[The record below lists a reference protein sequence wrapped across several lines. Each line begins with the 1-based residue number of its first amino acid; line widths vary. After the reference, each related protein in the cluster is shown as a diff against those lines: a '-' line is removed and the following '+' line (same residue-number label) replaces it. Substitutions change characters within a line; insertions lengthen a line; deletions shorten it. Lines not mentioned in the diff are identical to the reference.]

1 MADVTVSVL
10 AKSVGISVDA
20 LLLKLKEAGLSQMKA
35 EDLVTDQQKQALL
48 NYMQGEKAPAKKITL
63 SRKSPSELKVSSP
76 LGRGKTVNV
85 EVRKKRTFVIPTA
98 EEIAEQ
104 QREEEEARLAQL
116 EAERLEAEA
125 AKQRQLSK
133 DTKEEA
139 KTDKVS
145 AENIPAPV
153 SEKAAPADKTEAP
166 KKAEKPTR
174 KVDFPADSSKEEEHR
189 AKKGKPK
196 FDTMPKKIVLNAF
209 NVNSDEEDGGHFR
222 ARRRKRHHHEA
233 LSQKFEKP
241 VEPQVREVQV
251 PETIK
256 VGDLAQKM
264 AVKAGE
270 VIKSLMKLGVMATI
284 NQMIDQDTAILV
296 VEDLGHKAVAM
307 KENALEDELMQ
318 QEHSGEQVHRAP
330 VVTIMGHVDH
340 GKTSLLDYIRR
351 TKVTAG
357 EAGGITQ
364 HIGAYHVQT
373 PRGMITFLDTP
384 GHAAFT
390 AMRARGAHAT
400 DIVVLVVAADDG
412 VMPQTIEA
420 IQHAKAAG
428 APIVVAVTKVDK
440 HEADPERVKQELS
453 QHGVIHETWGGDNMF
468 VNVSAKT
475 GQGIDELLES
485 ILLQAE
491 VLQLTAVENVPA
503 RGVVIESRLDKGRG
517 VVATILVQNGTLRK
531 GDILLAGT
539 EFGRV
544 RAMLNEVG
552 QPVETAGPS
561 IPVEVLGLSGT
572 PAAGDDAIVVA
583 DERKAREVAL
593 FRQTRSRDVKL
604 AKQQAVKL
612 ENMFD
617 RMGQEGSSKT
627 LNVIVKADV
636 QGSVEALTDS
646 LTKLSTD
653 EIKVNVVVSSTGGIT
668 ESDVNLAKASNAVIF
683 GFNVRADATA
693 RKIAE
698 RENID
703 IRYYS
708 VIYAL
713 LDDVKAAM
721 TGMLSPELKEQII
734 GIAEVREVFRSPKF
748 GQIAGCMVVE
758 GVVKRN
764 NPIRVLRDNVVIY
777 EGALESLRRFKE
789 DASEVRQGMEC
800 GIGVKNYND
809 VKAGDQIEV
818 YETVSIARTL

>member
-1 MADVTVSVL
+1 MADVTVNVL
-10 AKSVGISVDA
+10 AKSVGISVDV
-20 LLLKLKEAGLSQMKA
+20 LLLKLKEAGLSQSHA
-35 EDLVTDQQKQALL
+35 DDLVTDLQKQTLL
-48 NYMQGEKAPAKKITL
+48 SYMQVEKAPAKKLIL
-63 SRKSPSELKVSSP
+63 NKKSSSDIKISAGA
-76 LGRGKTVNV
+76 GRGKTVSV
-85 EVRKKRTFVIPTA
+85 EVRKKRTFVIPTP
-98 EEIAEQ
+98 EEIAEL
-104 QREEEEARLAQL
+104 QRAEEEAKLAQI
-116 EAERLEAEA
+116 EAERAEIEAAKAAEA
-125 AKQRQLSK
+125 AKLVELAK
-133 DTKEEA
+133 PKVIEKPVDVAAKEVE
-139 KTDKVS
+139 
-145 AENIPAPV
+145 APV
-153 SEKAAPADKTEAP
+153 VEKPVDVIATEKKVEKPVRKPGFTPTSNDEDKRKKGKYKPDAVP
-166 KKAEKPTR
+166 KKAVLKTFGPTISE
-174 KVDFPADSSKEEEHR
+174 D
-189 AKKGKPK
+189 
-196 FDTMPKKIVLNAF
+196 
-209 NVNSDEEDGGHFR
+209 EDGNFR
-222 ARRRKRHHHEA
+222 ARRRKRHHEA
-233 LSQKFEKP
+233 FSQKFEMPAEK
-241 VEPQVREVQV
+241 QVHEVAI
-251 PETIK
+251 PLTIK

-270 VIKSLMKLGVMATI
+270 VIKVLMKLGVMATI
-284 NQMIDQDTAILV
+284 NQIIDQDTAILV
-296 VEDLGHKAVAM
+296 VEELGHKYVLRN
-307 KENALEDELMQ
+307 ENALEDELMLQ
-318 QEHSGEQVHRAP
+318 AEGGHTVHRAP

-364 HIGAYHVQT
+364 HIGAYHVET

-420 IQHAKAAG
+420 IQHAKAAN

-440 HEADPERVKQELS
+440 HDADPEKVKQELS
-453 QHGVIHETWGGDNMF
+453 QHGVIHETWGGDAMF

-475 GQGIDELLES
+475 GEGIDQLLES

-491 VLQLTAVENVPA
+491 VLQLTAVEDMPA

-544 RAMLNEVG
+544 RAMLDELG
-552 QPVETAGPS
+552 RPIDSAGPS

-572 PAAGDDAIVVA
+572 PAAGDDAVVVA
-583 DERKAREVAL
+583 DERKAREVAGS
-593 FRQTRSRDVKL
+593 RQMRTRDVKL
-604 AKQQAVKL
+604 SKQQAVKL

-617 RMGQEGSSKT
+617 RIGQEGVLQS

-636 QGSVEALTDS
+636 QGSVEALTES
-646 LTKLSTD
+646 LQKLSTD
-653 EIKVNVVVSSTGGIT
+653 EIKVNVVVSSIGGIT
-668 ESDVNLAKASNAVIF
+668 ESDVNLAKASRAVIF
-683 GFNVRADATA
+683 GFNVRADSTA
-693 RKIAE
+693 RRLAE
-698 RENID
+698 RESID

-721 TGMLSPELKEQII
+721 TGMLSPELKEQIV
-734 GIAEVREVFRSPKF
+734 GIAQVREVFRSPKF
-748 GQIAGCMVVE
+748 GQIAGCMVIE

-789 DASEVRQGMEC
+789 DAGEVRQGMEC

-818 YETVSIARTL
+818 YETISIARTL

>member
-1 MADVTVSVL
+1 MADVTVNVL
-10 AKSVGISVDA
+10 AKSVGISTEM
-20 LLLKLKEAGLSQMKA
+20 LLLKLKEAGLPQSKA
-35 EDLVTDQQKQALL
+35 EDLVTDQQKQVLL
-48 NYMQGEKAPAKKITL
+48 NHMQGEKAPAGKLTL
-63 SRKSPSELKVSSP
+63 KRKSTTELKVSSG
-76 LGRGKTVNV
+76 LGRGKTINV
-85 EVRKKRTFVIPTA
+85 EVRKKRTFVKPTP
-98 EEIAEQ
+98 EEIAEL
-104 QREEEEARLAQL
+104 QREEEAAKLAQL
-116 EAERLEAEA
+116 EAERQAQAEAEQAAAEA
-125 AKQRQLSK
+125 AKPQEVK
-133 DTKEEA
+133 
-139 KTDKVS
+139 
-145 AENIPAPV
+145 PV
-153 SEKAAPADKTEAP
+153 EAP
-166 KKAEKPTR
+166 KAAEETPATSVEAQAAQKKVEKPVKKPGFAEPSSEEADR
-174 KVDFPADSSKEEEHR
+174 KN
-189 AKKGKPK
+189 KKGKPK
-196 FDTMPKKIVLNAF
+196 MDDKPKKLVLKTFGA
-209 NVNSDEEDGGHFR
+209 SEEEEQHFR

-241 VEPQVREVQV
+241 AEPQVRDVQI

-264 AVKAGE
+264 AVKASE
-270 VIKSLMKLGVMATI
+270 VIKVLMKLGVMATI
-284 NQMIDQDTAILV
+284 NQMLDQDTAILV
-296 VEDLGHKAVAM
+296 VEELGHKPIAM

-318 QEHSGEQVHRAP
+318 QDLSGDMVHRAP

-364 HIGAYHVQT
+364 HIGAYHVET
-373 PRGMITFLDTP
+373 PKGMITFLDTP

-420 IQHAKAAG
+420 IQHAKAAN
-428 APIVVAVTKVDK
+428 APVVVAVTKMDK
-440 HEADPERVKQELS
+440 HEADPEKVKQELS
-453 QHGVIHETWGGDNMF
+453 QHGVIPESWGGENMF
-468 VNVSAKT
+468 VNVSAKS
-475 GQGIDELLES
+475 GQGIDELLEV

-491 VLQLTAVENVPA
+491 VLQLNAVVNAPA
-503 RGVVIESRLDKGRG
+503 KGVIIESRLDKGRG

-531 GDILLAGT
+531 GDILLAGS

-544 RAMLNEVG
+544 RAMLDEVG
-552 QPVETAGPS
+552 RPVDSAGPS
-561 IPVEVLGLSGT
+561 IPVEVLGLSGA
-572 PAAGDDAIVVA
+572 PGAGDDAIVVA

-593 FRQTRSRDVKL
+593 FRQTRTRDVKL
-604 AKQQAVKL
+604 ARQQAVKL

-617 RMGQEGSSKT
+617 RMGQDGASQS

-636 QGSVEALTDS
+636 QGSVEALTES
-646 LTKLSTD
+646 LQKLSTD
-653 EIKVNVVVSSTGGIT
+653 EIKVNVVVSATGGIT
-668 ESDVNLAKASNAVIF
+668 ESDVNLAKASNAVVF

-693 RKIAE
+693 RRLAE

-708 VIYAL
+708 VIYSL

-721 TGMLSPELKEQII
+721 TGMLSPELKEQIV

-748 GQIAGCMVVE
+748 GQIAGCMVTE

-777 EGALESLRRFKE
+777 EGSLESLRRFKD
-789 DASEVRQGMEC
+789 DANEVRQGMEC

-818 YETVSIARTL
+818 FETISVARTL